1 MIMVL
6 ELRALDVVNSSGLS
20 MKEGT
25 LSHELKAI
33 DDISSSKP
41 YAQGFRC
48 YERLWVMVDM
58 NDSWL

>member
-1 MIMVL
+1 MTL
-6 ELRALDVVNSSGLS
+6 GCELIALDVVDSSGLS

-41 YAQGFRC
+41 YEQGFRC
-48 YERLWVMVDM
+48 YE
-58 NDSWL
+58 